1 MLLLCCYTAQAQ
13 TTESAPLIPI
23 SIIIDDMG
31 DRQQHGLRA
40 LDLPGNITYS
50 FIPHTTYSHSL
61 AIAAHQMGKEVMIH
75 IPMESESGKKLG
87 PGGLLLE
94 MEEPEFKQTL
104 KAAIEAIPHAK
115 GVNNHMGSLLT
126 RQPRQMQWLMDILH
140 KNSRLYFIDSRTTA
154 KTVALQLAQ
163 KNHIPSRERDIFL
176 DNDPSPTAIAQQF
189 QRLVEHAKKMG
200 SAIAIGHPY
209 DTTLSQL
216 EQQLPQLKALGLEL
230 VPVSEL
236 LNSAQKLKQAQSN
249 TKRLHITSGHPSR
262 Q

>member
-1 MLLLCCYTAQAQ
+1 MLLFCCYTAQAQ
-13 TTESAPLIPI
+13 TAEPPPLIPI

-40 LDLPGNITYS
+40 LQLPGNITYS
-50 FIPHTTYSHSL
+50 FIPHTPYSQSL
-61 AIAAHQMGKEVMIH
+61 ATAAHHLGKEVMIH

-87 PGGLLLE
+87 DGGLRLV

-104 KAAIEAIPHAK
+104 KTAIGAIPYAR

-126 RQPRQMQWLMDILH
+126 RQPTQMQWLMEILH
-140 KNSRLYFIDSRTTA
+140 ENNQLYFIDSRTTA

-163 KNHIPSRERDIFL
+163 KNHIPSRQRDIFL
-176 DNDPSPTAIAQQF
+176 DNDPSPAAIAQQF
-189 QRLVEHAKKMG
+189 QRLVAHAKKTG

-209 DTTLSQL
+209 DTTLGLL
-216 EQQLPQLKALGLEL
+216 EQQLPQLKTLGLRL

-236 LNSAQKLKQAQSN
+236 LNHHKRLKQAQPATN
-249 TKRLHITSGHPSR
+249 RPHITHHR
-262 Q
+262 LTQ